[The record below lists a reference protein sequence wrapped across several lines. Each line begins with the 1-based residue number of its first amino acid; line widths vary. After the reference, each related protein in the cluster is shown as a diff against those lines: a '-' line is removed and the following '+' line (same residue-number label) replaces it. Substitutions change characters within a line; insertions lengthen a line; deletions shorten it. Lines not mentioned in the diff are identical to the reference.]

1 MFVCMIPVSAVNLS
15 APPVLLGSITEL
27 KKQIPQISVLNIIIY
42 CLYISGV
49 FFFFITCGYF

>member
-1 MFVCMIPVSAVNLS
+1 MIPVSAVNLS